1 MQFLDNQK
9 GAMNFSESVAL
20 KAVSLLLAL
29 ILWITVLGF
38 KKEEMR
44 KNVKFEPLVAPGM
57 MITNKIPSHIMFTLR
72 GPRVLLNDVEK
83 KLPPIRPDF
92 RRSRD
97 LTIPVAISEVLLGEL
112 PAGVSVVSYH
122 PSNLLIRLEEV
133 VERNVPVRPSLRG
146 LPAQGYDI
154 SQVKVTPSKVMVSG
168 PKSALEALEFITTE
182 PVDTQELEGEKE
194 VVVAVEVDPALGF
207 RLSRENAVRVQV
219 TAKPSR
225 KKP

>member
-1 MQFLDNQK
+1 MTMQFLDNQK
-9 GAMNFSESVAL
+9 GAMNFSESLAL

-92 RRSRD
+92 RRSKD

-112 PAGVSVVSYH
+112 PAGVTVISYH

-146 LPAQGYDI
+146 LPAQGLRERLLDLCLRALL
-154 SQVKVTPSKVMVSG
+154 TPDETMALSEELARADLLPPLEDAGLADPEWEAVWQRG
-168 PKSALEALEFITTE
+168 PERLWTPARY
-182 PVDTQELEGEKE
+182 VGEG
-194 VVVAVEVDPALGF
+194 
-207 RLSRENAVRVQV
+207 
-219 TAKPSR
+219 
-225 KKP
+225 